1 MQISQIPVMQINHQ
15 LCTRKRLYL
24 LFMRCQGDSIFSL
37 LLSGWIMSHTKTTT
51 KEIPVIIKLQLFF
64 VYEYYN
70 MCHVFCGNY
79 NFCVLFLQKKK
90 RNGNNGDVNFAR
102 VSQQWFIYNVVLWHI
117 WPSSK
122 IATPMIWALHQAG
135 ISVLFKLIVN

>member
-1 MQISQIPVMQINHQ
+1 
-15 LCTRKRLYL
+15 
-24 LFMRCQGDSIFSL
+24 
-37 LLSGWIMSHTKTTT
+37 MSHTKTTT

-102 VSQQWFIYNVVLWHI
+102 VSQQWFIYNVVL
-117 WPSSK
+117 
-122 IATPMIWALHQAG
+122 
-135 ISVLFKLIVN
+135 